1 MIGFILRRLWFM
13 AITLFVMASV
23 MFLLFR
29 LLPGDPTATVIS
41 SALHP
46 DAQAALRASFGLDK
60 PLWQQYLSYVA
71 NMARLDFGFSF
82 QTSRP
87 VAEMVG
93 GRLLNTLVLLLPS
106 LLAAYLVGA
115 LIGAFIAWR
124 RGGFLDT
131 VSVVLATA
139 LQSAPVFWI
148 GMMAILFFSLKLDL
162 FPVGHII
169 TPGREMAPGLAGYFD
184 ADVLHHLALPFLVTF
199 SYQLCFP
206 LLLMRT
212 SMLSTI
218 GEDFIDLARMKGLSE
233 RKVLLRHA
241 MRNALLPLATTLPML
256 LGWAV
261 AGSVVIE
268 TVFSWPGLG
277 QLMVSAVERNDY
289 PVVQACF
296 LLSAFLTVMGTFV
309 ADLLYGLLD
318 PRIVYE

>member
-1 MIGFILRRLWFM
+1 MTGFILRRLAFM
-13 AITLFVMASV
+13 AITLFVMASA

-60 PLWQQYLSYVA
+60 PLWQQYLSYIA
-71 NMARLDFGFSF
+71 NMAQLDFGFSF
-82 QTSRP
+82 ETSRP
-87 VAEMVG
+87 VAEMIG
-93 GRLLNTLVLLLPS
+93 GRLLNTLALLLPS
-106 LLAAYLVGA
+106 LVAAYLAGA
-115 LIGAFIAWR
+115 LIGAAVAWR
-124 RGGFLDT
+124 RGGWLDT
-131 VSVVLATA
+131 VAVVVATA
-139 LQSAPVFWI
+139 LQSAPVFWV
-148 GMMAILFFSLKLDL
+148 GMMAILFFSLRLDL

-169 TPGREMAPGLAGYFD
+169 TPGREMAPGLAGFLD
-184 ADVLHHLALPFLVTF
+184 ADVLHHLALPFLVNF

-212 SMLSTI
+212 SMLATI

-233 RKVLLRHA
+233 RAVLLRHA

-277 QLMVSAVERNDY
+277 LLMVQAVERNDY

-309 ADLLYGLLD
+309 ADLIYGLLD
-318 PRIVYE
+318 PRISYE